1 MQRRISCSVSKRYA
15 VVAVV
20 AVALVGGGSAREAF
34 AIKQFFEEFKAV
46 YVKPE
51 SADPAEKAL
60 VAEVETA
67 KCNVCHA
74 GSSKKD
80 RNAYGNAL
88 AERLNKKDDAKNVE
102 KIKKA
107 LAEVAALPSDP
118 AKSDS
123 PTFGALLKEG
133 KLPGGK

>member
-1 MQRRISCSVSKRYA
+1 L
-15 VVAVV
+15 VAGA
-20 AVALVGGGSAREAF
+20 AVALVCGGSAREAF

-51 SADPAEKAL
+51 STDPAEKAL

-74 GSSKKD
+74 GSSKKE
-80 RNAYGNAL
+80 RNAYGDAL
-88 AERLNKKDDAKNVE
+88 AKRLNKKDDAKNVE

-107 LAEVAALPSDP
+107 LEEVAALPSDP
-118 AKSDS
+118 AKADS

-133 KLPGGK
+133 KVPGSK

>member
-1 MQRRISCSVSKRYA
+1 MSCSRSSRYA
-15 VVAVV
+15 LVAGA
-20 AVALVGGGSAREAF
+20 AVAWVCGGSAREAF
-34 AIKQFFEEFKAV
+34 AIKQFFDEFKAV
-46 YVKPE
+46 YVKPD

-60 VAEVETA
+60 VAGVESA
-67 KCNVCHA
+67 KCNVCHE
-74 GSSKKD
+74 GTSKKE

-88 AERLNKKDDAKNVE
+88 AERLNKKEDAKNVE

-107 LAEVAALPSDP
+107 LEEVAALPSDP
-118 AKSDS
+118 AKADS

>member
-1 MQRRISCSVSKRYA
+1 MSCSRSSRYA
-15 VVAVV
+15 LVAGA
-20 AVALVGGGSAREAF
+20 AVALVCGGSAREAF

-51 SADPAEKAL
+51 STDPAEKAL

-74 GSSKKD
+74 GSSKKE
-80 RNAYGNAL
+80 RNAYGDAL
-88 AERLNKKDDAKNVE
+88 AKRLNKKDDAKNVE

-107 LAEVAALPSDP
+107 LEEVAALPSDP
-118 AKSDS
+118 AKADS

-133 KLPGGK
+133 KVPGSK

>member
-1 MQRRISCSVSKRYA
+1 MSCIRSRRYA
-15 VVAVV
+15 LVAGA
-20 AVALVGGGSAREAF
+20 AVALACGGTAREAF

-51 SADPAEKAL
+51 STDPAEKML
-60 VAEVETA
+60 VAEVESA
-67 KCNVCHA
+67 KCNVCHK
-74 GSSKKD
+74 GSSKKE
-80 RNAYGNAL
+80 RNAYGEAL
-88 AERLNKKDDAKNVE
+88 AERLDKKADAKDVA

-107 LAEVAALPSDP
+107 LEEVAALSSDP
-118 AKSDS
+118 TKADA

>member
-1 MQRRISCSVSKRYA
+1 MSCSRSSRFVLFVGA
-15 VVAVV
+15 G
-20 AVALVGGGSAREAF
+20 VALACGGSAREAF
-34 AIKQFFEEFKAV
+34 AIKPFFDEFKAV
-46 YVKPE
+46 YVKPD

-60 VAEVETA
+60 AAEVETA

-74 GSSKKD
+74 GSSKKE

-88 AERLNKKDDAKNVE
+88 ADRLDKKADAKDVA

-107 LAEVAALPSDP
+107 LEEVAALPSDP
-118 AKSDS
+118 AKADA
-123 PTFGALLKEG
+123 PTFGTLLKEG

>member
-1 MQRRISCSVSKRYA
+1 MSCSRSSRFALVAGAA
-15 VVAVV
+15 VVMAC
-20 AVALVGGGSAREAF
+20 GGSAREAF
-34 AIKQFFEEFKAV
+34 AIKQFFEEFKTV
-46 YVKPE
+46 YVKPD

-60 VAEVETA
+60 AAEVETA

-74 GSSKKD
+74 GTSKKE

-107 LAEVAALPSDP
+107 LEEVAALPSDP
-118 AKSDS
+118 AKADS